1 MKFILLIFL
10 CVIFGFAHGVSY
22 TVNDGK
28 AIIISANFT
37 QNTPVAYGKID
48 IYEGDSAIALL
59 HGQTD
64 SYGKFA
70 FLPPKSGIYRIE
82 LTAFSDH
89 GEHKSEFSV
98 TVNDDFSVEKYDELA
113 YVKYQGVLS
122 VIGVLFGIFGIL
134 VLVKHRKFKKL
145 DKVNIS

>member
-22 TVNDGK
+22 AVNTGK

-37 QNTPVAYGKID
+37 KNTPVAYGKID

-59 HGQTD
+59 HAQTD
-64 SYGKFA
+64 AYGKFA
-70 FLPPKSGIYRIE
+70 FLPPKSGVYRVE

-113 YVKYQGVLS
+113 YIKYQGILS
-122 VIGVLFGIFGIL
+122 AIGLLLGIFGIL
-134 VLVKHRKFKKL
+134 VLIKSRKSQKQYK
-145 DKVNIS
+145 

>member
-1 MKFILLIFL
+1 MKFVLMAFL
-10 CVIFGFAHGVSY
+10 CVVFGLAHGVSY
-22 TVNDGK
+22 AVNTGK

-37 QNTPVAYGKID
+37 KNTPVAYGKID

-59 HGQTD
+59 HAQTD
-64 SYGKFA
+64 AYGKFA
-70 FLPPKSGIYRIE
+70 FLPPKSGVYRVE

-113 YVKYQGVLS
+113 YIKYQGILS
-122 VIGVLFGIFGIL
+122 AIGLFFGIL
-134 VLVKHRKFKKL
+134 VLIKSRKSQKQYKW
-145 DKVNIS
+145 

>member
-98 TVNDDFSVEKYDELA
+98 TVNDDF
-113 YVKYQGVLS
+113 
-122 VIGVLFGIFGIL
+122 
-134 VLVKHRKFKKL
+134 
-145 DKVNIS
+145 

>member
-70 FLPPKSGIYRIE
+70 FLPPKSGVYRVE

-113 YVKYQGVLS
+113 YIKYQGILS
-122 VIGVLFGIFGIL
+122 AIGLLLGIFGIL
-134 VLVKHRKFKKL
+134 VLIKSRKSQKQYK
-145 DKVNIS
+145 

>member
-98 TVNDDFSVEKYDELA
+98 TVNDDFSVEKYDALA
-113 YVKYQGVLS
+113 YIKYQGILS
-122 VIGVLFGIFGIL
+122 AIGLLLGIFGIL
-134 VLVKHRKFKKL
+134 VLIKSRKSQQQYK
-145 DKVNIS
+145 